1 MKRAFVFIPLMVLT
15 IIFTISATAQKSDF
29 TGTWKLDSAKSVLPE
44 YSSILLTRIIVKLK
58 ADSLLT
64 KRFYDVGD
72 GQEYPFDEN
81 LPLNGTN
88 VSITIYDMPRKANVT
103 WSDKDNT
110 VNLTST
116 ITYYPS
122 GSPVDFNSKETWKVD
137 QANTLTIS
145 FVNKSS
151 QGESAGQFF
160 FTKASQ

>member
-1 MKRAFVFIPLMVLT
+1 MKKAFVFIPLMVLT

-29 TGTWKLDSAKSVLPE
+29 SGTWKIDRTKSVLPE
-44 YSSILLTRIIVKLK
+44 YTPILTKITVNLK
-58 ADSLLT
+58 TDSLVT

-72 GQEYPFDEN
+72 GQEYPFDEK

-116 ITYYPS
+116 ITYYDS

>member
-29 TGTWKLDSAKSVLPE
+29 SGTWKIDRTKSVLPE
-44 YSSILLTRIIVKLK
+44 YTPILTKITVNLK
-58 ADSLLT
+58 TDSLVT

-72 GQEYPFDEN
+72 GQEYPFDEK

-122 GSPVDFNSKETWKVD
+122 GSPVDFNSKETWKVE

-151 QGESAGQFF
+151 QGESTGTFF
-160 FTKASQ
+160 FNKASQ

>member
-15 IIFTISATAQKSDF
+15 FIFTISASAQKSDF
-29 TGTWKLDSAKSVLPE
+29 SGTWKIDRTKSVLPE
-44 YSSILLTRIIVKLK
+44 YTPILTKITVNLK
-58 ADSLLT
+58 TDSLVT

-72 GQEYPFDEN
+72 GQEYPFDEK

-116 ITYYPS
+116 ITYYDS

>member
-1 MKRAFVFIPLMVLT
+1 MKKTFVSISLMVLS
-15 IIFTISATAQKSDF
+15 IIFTISAAAQKSAF
-29 TGTWKLDSAKSVLPE
+29 SGTWKLDRAKSVLPE
-44 YSSILLTRIIVKLK
+44 YIILTKIIVNLK

-81 LPLNGTN
+81 LPLNGAN

-103 WSDKDNT
+103 WSETDKT

-116 ITYYPS
+116 ITFYDS
-122 GSPVDFNSKETWKVD
+122 GTAVDFNSKETWKVD
-137 QANTLTIS
+137 QAANTLTIS

-151 QGESAGQFF
+151 QGESTGKFV
-160 FTKASQ
+160 FTKSSQ

>member
-1 MKRAFVFIPLMVLT
+1 MKKAFVFIPLMVLT

-29 TGTWKLDSAKSVLPE
+29 SGTWKIDRTKSVLPE
-44 YSSILLTRIIVKLK
+44 YTPILTKITVNLK
-58 ADSLLT
+58 TDSLVT

-72 GQEYPFDEN
+72 GQEYPFDEK

-122 GSPVDFNSKETWKVD
+122 GSPVDFNSKETWKVE

>member
-29 TGTWKLDSAKSVLPE
+29 SGTWKIDRTKSVLPE
-44 YSSILLTRIIVKLK
+44 YTPILTKITVNLK
-58 ADSLLT
+58 TDSLVT

-72 GQEYPFDEN
+72 GQEYPFDEK

-116 ITYYPS
+116 ITYYDS

>member
-29 TGTWKLDSAKSVLPE
+29 SGTWKIDRTKSVLPE
-44 YSSILLTRIIVKLK
+44 YTPILTKITVNLK
-58 ADSLLT
+58 TDSLVT

-72 GQEYPFDEN
+72 GQEYPFDEK

-122 GSPVDFNSKETWKVD
+122 GSPVDFNSKETWKVE

>member
-1 MKRAFVFIPLMVLT
+1 MKKALVFISLMVLT
-15 IIFTISATAQKSDF
+15 IIFTITAIAQKSSF
-29 TGTWKLDSAKSVLPE
+29 SGTWKLDRAKSVLPE
-44 YSSILLTRIIVKLK
+44 YTPILTKITIALK
-58 ADSLLT
+58 TDSLVT
-64 KRFYDVGD
+64 ERFYDVGD

-116 ITYYPS
+116 ITFYDS

-137 QANTLTIS
+137 QANTMTIS

-151 QGESAGQFF
+151 QGEATGHFV
-160 FTKASQ
+160 FTKETQ

>member
-1 MKRAFVFIPLMVLT
+1 MKRTFVFIPLMVLT
-15 IIFTISATAQKSDF
+15 IVFTISATAQKSSF
-29 TGTWKLDSAKSVLPE
+29 SGSWKLDRTKSVLPE
-44 YSSILLTRIIVKLK
+44 YTPILTKITVNLK
-58 ADSLLT
+58 TDSLVT

-72 GQEYPFDEN
+72 GQEYPFDEK

-116 ITYYPS
+116 ITYYDS

>member
-1 MKRAFVFIPLMVLT
+1 MKKALVFVSLMVLT
-15 IIFTISATAQKSDF
+15 IIFTISAIAQKSSF
-29 TGTWKLDSAKSVLPE
+29 SGTWKLDRAKSVLPE
-44 YSSILLTRIIVKLK
+44 YTPILTKITVALK
-58 ADSLLT
+58 ADSILT
-64 KRFYDVGD
+64 ERFYDVGD

-116 ITYYPS
+116 ITFYDS

-151 QGESAGQFF
+151 QGESTGHFVF
-160 FTKASQ
+160 SKASQ

>member
-1 MKRAFVFIPLMVLT
+1 MKKILFSVFIIAAFAAFSFDV
-15 IIFTISATAQKSDF
+15 SAQKSSF
-29 TGTWKLDSAKSVLPE
+29 SGTWKLDRVKSLLPE
-44 YSSILLTRIIVKLK
+44 YTPILTKITVDLK
-58 ADSLLT
+58 TDSLLT

-72 GQEYPFDEN
+72 GQEYPFDEK

-110 VNLTST
+110 INLTST
-116 ITYYPS
+116 ITYYDS

-137 QANTLTIS
+137 QSNTLTIS
-145 FVNKSS
+145 FVNKSN
-151 QGESAGQFF
+151 QGESTGEFV

>member
-15 IIFTISATAQKSDF
+15 IIFTISANAQKSDF
-29 TGTWKLDSAKSVLPE
+29 SGTWKIDRTKSVLPE
-44 YSSILLTRIIVKLK
+44 YTPILTKITVNLK
-58 ADSLLT
+58 TDSLVT

-72 GQEYPFDEN
+72 GQEYPFDEK

-116 ITYYPS
+116 ITYYDS